1 MFSKELEAF
10 ASLEKYYTAGG
21 VRTRCFEAGK
31 GSPVILLHGGGGHAE
46 AWVRNVI
53 PLSEHFHVFAIDY
66 LGHGYTDLPKGMSRN
81 LDDFCKHLLNFM
93 DAAGIQKANLI
104 GESMGG
110 QISVLMA
117 HEHPERV
124 DKLGLIVGGI
134 PSQEHGYI
142 AGITQFQELT
152 REASKNPTLETIR
165 KRMEWLFHDPKT
177 LPDELVAIRLKIYTR
192 PKEEPEGGGLGSGG
206 RRSYGLIEK
215 IPKLKAPILFFW
227 TTHNPTCPWH
237 VAEKVHQTV
246 PGSRFVL
253 VDNAAHWPQ
262 FELPEEFNRILT
274 EFLSDQPDE
283 VLIDTY
289 RRRFW

>member
-10 ASLEKYYTAGG
+10 APLEKYYMAGE
-21 VRTRCFEAGK
+21 VRTRCFEKGR
-31 GSPVILLHGGGGHAE
+31 GSPVILLHGSGGHAE

-66 LGHGYTDLPKGMSRN
+66 LGHGYTNLPKGMSRN
-81 LDDFCKHLLNFM
+81 LEDFCKHLLNFM
-93 DAAGIQKANLI
+93 DAVGIEKANLV

-117 HEHPERV
+117 HEHPERIE
-124 DKLGLIVGGI
+124 KIGLIVGGI
-134 PSQEHGYI
+134 PSQEHGYT
-142 AGITQFQELT
+142 AGMTQFQELT
-152 REASKNPTLETIR
+152 REAAGNPTMETIR
-165 KRMEWLFHDPKT
+165 RRMEWLFYDPKM
-177 LPDELVAIRLKIYTR
+177 LPDELVEVRLKIYTR
-192 PKEEPEGGGLGSGG
+192 PKEESSEGSPREGG

-215 IPKLKAPILFFW
+215 IPRLKAPILFFW

-237 VAEKVHQTV
+237 VAEKVHQSV

-253 VDNAAHWPQ
+253 VDKAAHWPQ
-262 FELPEEFNRILT
+262 FEQPEEFNRTII
-274 EFLSDQPDE
+274 EFFSEKPDE